1 MSLKKICFL
10 LFIYTAVTVKDPA
23 LDPPYRMPPFFP
35 CLLSKRVKD
44 MISFVCR
51 IVQTN
56 TFKKEIF
63 VFIEFE
69 GGLPLITE
77 LCDSE
82 F

>member
-1 MSLKKICFL
+1 
-10 LFIYTAVTVKDPA
+10 
-23 LDPPYRMPPFFP
+23 
-35 CLLSKRVKD
+35 

-69 GGLPLITE
+69 E
-77 LCDSE
+77 E
-82 F
+82 